1 MFPGLKEVPQEFG
14 KLVNLQSVQLEVR
27 FSLHRLLEF
36 DED

>member
-27 FSLHRLLEF
+27 FVSPSPGF
-36 DED
+36 DD